1 MANTKTG
8 TNTKTKTTKNR
19 KPVENKDNII
29 PEKAIKQAENII
41 NKNITKENI
50 DNNIAENITEK
61 ENARPWLWKKGV
73 SANPAGRPKK
83 SDAEKNANKN
93 ALALI
98 KLHTVDAV
106 KTVLAVM
113 ENAKTRPADRLR
125 AAELILERAYGKAPA
140 TVQVETVDNSIMAD
154 IKKELR
160 NIQQAGTGTE
170 DKPPAVPAA
179 DPVIIPPPSGLV
191 QGIVKAVDG
200 PM

>member
-1 MANTKTG
+1 MTTKKKTKNNTKT
-8 TNTKTKTTKNR
+8 
-19 KPVENKDNII
+19 VENLVNTGLTDKDIKKAERII
-29 PEKAIKQAENII
+29 ENNKGTEEKTAG
-41 NKNITKENI
+41 TV
-50 DNNIAENITEK
+50 EK
-61 ENARPWLWKKGV
+61 KRRPYGFQPGV
-73 SANPAGRPKK
+73 SGNPNGRPKK
-83 SDAEKNANKN
+83 SAIEKDANKN

-106 KTVLAVM
+106 KTVLSVM

-179 DPVIIPPPSGLV
+179 DPVIIPPPAGLV
-191 QGIVKAVDG
+191 HGIVKAADG